1 MSTNNGKPKL
11 EVTELNKPAK
21 FKLLR
26 NEPITGKQTNGDA
39 WQLYPVKD
47 ESGNEVSFFA
57 PDDIHTIL
65 AEHKLKSGDEFILTR
80 VENGKKGSSKLQVS
94 IIGKESTLD
103 PKPDSLKDVMIQ
115 SMRDAADILAAV
127 PDLGFRAEDARAIG
141 LSLFIA
147 RT

>member
-1 MSTNNGKPKL
+1 M
-11 EVTELNKPAK
+11 
-21 FKLLR
+21 
-26 NEPITGKQTNGDA
+26 
-39 WQLYPVKD
+39 YPVKD

-94 IIGKESTLD
+94 IIGKESTSDL
-103 PKPDSLKDVMIQ
+103 KPDSLKEVMIQ
-115 SMRDAADILAAV
+115 SMRDAAEIVAAV